1 MRLKYQDL
9 YYKYRQK
16 VDLLKVLKQKED
28 QPPASEARVLAD
40 FFAFLRAGGVKS
52 GKQVVVVAN
61 STELLSLFHSKAA
74 PEDLAMIAGEIIGEL
89 ERNKKANYAIVF
101 KPFNTVLNGFFL
113 SNFEE
118 MTTRR

>member
-1 MRLKYQDL
+1 M
-9 YYKYRQK
+9 
-16 VDLLKVLKQKED
+16 KVLKQKED

-89 ERNKKANYAIVF
+89 ERNKKANYAIVC
-101 KPFNTVLNGFFL
+101 KPFKNLAVTSLALNDL
-113 SNFEE
+113 SSSWVSGVCNVI
-118 MTTRR
+118 